1 VSDTMTDHIERLSRT
16 SFFADAAPE
25 MLERVALAGRERSLT
40 RGDVLF
46 EEGDPPDALYLVVRG
61 RIAIAMSSPVDRRES
76 VVALMERGDLF
87 GELGLLDDGP
97 RSAMARA
104 LEPSTVL
111 EVPFGPVRQ
120 LFEED
125 PRLLWNV
132 TRLLATRL
140 RVMDEVLADSVF
152 LDVTGRTAKRLLE
165 LANGSD
171 EFQLPVTQEELAG
184 MVGASRERVNK
195 AIASFIKLGWL
206 EQHERNYRIVQ
217 RDRLELRAR

>member
-1 VSDTMTDHIERLSRT
+1 MSEHLERLART
-16 SFFADAAPE
+16 PFFADASTP
-25 MLERVALAGRERSLT
+25 LLAMVSDASRTRTLV

-46 EEGDPPDALYLVVRG
+46 NEGDPPDALYLVTGG
-61 RIAIAMSSPVDRRES
+61 RIAIAMSNPIDRRES
-76 VVALMERGDLF
+76 VVALMEPGDLF

-104 LEPSTVL
+104 LERSEL
-111 EVPFGPVRQ
+111 IEVPFGPVREM
-120 LFEED
+120 LDSD
-125 PRLLWNV
+125 PRLLWNF
-132 TRLLATRL
+132 TRLLAGRL
-140 RVMDEVLADSVF
+140 RAMDEVLADSVF

-195 AIASFIKLGWL
+195 AIASFIRLGWL
-206 EQHERNYRIVQ
+206 QQQDRTYKIIQ